1 MNKKATLVTTPSE
14 NQEIV
19 HVNLSKRSYDIAI
32 TSGQQDSLVSLLPG
46 WLEKS
51 RFGFHGTGKIILVT
65 DDNVRPLFAEK
76 MESSLKQAGWQ
87 TKLHSLTPGEKSKS
101 LDSISKMYDEL
112 VNLKADRQTVVI
124 AIGGGVIGDAAG
136 FLASSYTRGLPFVQM
151 PTSLLAQVDSS
162 VGGKVGINH
171 AQGKNLIGAFYQ
183 PVGVFIDT
191 DVIQTLPDRDFHS
204 GLAEVVKYGVILDQE
219 FFDYLETNTEGILKR
234 EAEVLRHIIAR
245 SCQLKADVVEKDE
258 EERTG
263 LRAVLNYGH
272 TFAHAYEAL
281 CGYGELMHGEAV
293 SIGMVDASRL
303 AEKRGLIDSES
314 TQRQIDLLT
323 KLNLPVSLP
332 EGSNLD
338 TGKILDRML
347 LDKKVVGGK
356 LRFVLP
362 DRIGHVEV
370 FTDIDVEDVKSVLE
384 RDSV

>member
-32 TSGQQDSLVSLLPG
+32 TSGQQDSLVSLLPV

-191 DVIQTLPDRDFHS
+191 DVIQTLPDRDFYS

-219 FFDYLETNTEGILKR
+219 FFEYLEANTEGILKR

-245 SCQLKADVVEKDE
+245 SCQLKADVVEQDE

>member
-1 MNKKATLVTTPSE
+1 LNKKAILVTTPSE

-32 TSGQQDSLVSLLPG
+32 TSGQQESLVSLLPG

-65 DDNVRPLFAEK
+65 DDNVRPLFAEN
-76 MESSLKQAGWQ
+76 MENSLKQAGWQ
-87 TKLHSLTPGEKSKS
+87 TKMHSLTPGEKSKS
-101 LDSISKMYDEL
+101 LGSISKMYDEL

-219 FFDYLETNTEGILKR
+219 FFEYLEKNTEGILKR
-234 EAEVLRHIIAR
+234 EAGVLRHIIAR
-245 SCQLKADVVEKDE
+245 SCRLKADVVEQDE

-314 TQRQIDLLT
+314 TQRQIELLT

-362 DRIGHVEV
+362 DQIGHVEV
-370 FTDIDVEDVKSVLE
+370 FTDIDVEDVKAVLE
-384 RDSV
+384 REDV